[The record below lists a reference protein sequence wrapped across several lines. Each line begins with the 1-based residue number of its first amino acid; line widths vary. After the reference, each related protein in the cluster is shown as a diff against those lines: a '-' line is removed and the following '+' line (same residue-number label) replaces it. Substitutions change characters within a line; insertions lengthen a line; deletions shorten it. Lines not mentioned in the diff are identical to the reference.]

1 MQVIKS
7 IPNNHTMTGDWKYLF
22 ITYGMAIMFYSMMAW
37 LFWFRSKGRAKHMIA
52 FIMLMIAL
60 QNVKDLAI
68 IDTDNAYD
76 PSLSAIATC
85 VDIIAVP
92 IYGFILVELCRPGW
106 IKTRWMVMTE
116 VPFVVMSML
125 YVLTQN
131 HLFYMLLWVL
141 SLAYGLWCIVWMI
154 HDLPRYHR
162 WLKNEYSYQE
172 NINLHWL
179 RGVTLLFFIILCIWV
194 VDCIY
199 PSTLIDTIYILSSLV
214 GWMVVCYFI
223 NRQELVI
230 KEVIDSLP
238 TETAEPLA
246 PATADGETEESDNE
260 RIQLLSEQLEKL
272 FTVDKVYLEPRLRLV
287 DLAQK
292 LGTNRTYLS
301 NFFNKER
308 QTTFYEFVNGYRI
321 SHSENLLTTT
331 DYTLDVVAE
340 LSGFNS
346 LSTFRRAF
354 SVKNN
359 CSPQE
364 YRSVNTSN
372 CQN

>member
-116 VPFVVMSML
+116 VPFVVMSLL

-141 SLAYGLWCIVWMI
+141 SLAYGLWCIVWVV

>member
-37 LFWFRSKGRAKHMIA
+37 LFWFRSRGRAKHMIA

-131 HLFYMLLWVL
+131 HLFYMLLWLL
-141 SLAYGLWCIVWMI
+141 SLAYGLWCIVWVV

-172 NINLHWL
+172 NINLHWMI
-179 RGVTLLFFIILCIWV
+179 GVTLLFFIILCIWV

-199 PSTLIDTIYILSSLV
+199 PSTLIDTIYTLSSLV

-246 PATADGETEESDNE
+246 PAAADGETEESDNE
-260 RIQLLSEQLEKL
+260 RIKLLSEQLEKL

-321 SHSENLLTTT
+321 SYSENLLTTT

>member
-68 IDTDNAYD
+68 IDTDNVYD

-246 PATADGETEESDNE
+246 PAAADGETEESDNE

>member
-37 LFWFRSKGRAKHMIA
+37 LFWFRSRGRAKHMIA

-116 VPFVVMSML
+116 VPFVVMSLL

-141 SLAYGLWCIVWMI
+141 SLAYGLWCIVWVV

-246 PATADGETEESDNE
+246 PAAADGETEESDNE

>member
-116 VPFVVMSML
+116 VPFVVVSLL

-179 RGVTLLFFIILCIWV
+179 RGVTLLFFIILCLWV

>member
-116 VPFVVMSML
+116 VPFVVMSLL

-246 PATADGETEESDNE
+246 PAAADGETEESDNE

-308 QTTFYEFVNGYRI
+308 QTTFYELVNGYRI

>member
-1 MQVIKS
+1 
-7 IPNNHTMTGDWKYLF
+7 MTGDWKYLF

-68 IDTDNAYD
+68 IDTDNVYD

-116 VPFVVMSML
+116 VPFVVVSLL

-238 TETAEPLA
+238 TETAEPLTHA
-246 PATADGETEESDNE
+246 AADGETEESDNE

>member
-68 IDTDNAYD
+68 IDTDNVYD

-116 VPFVVMSML
+116 VPFVVMSLL

>member
-116 VPFVVMSML
+116 VPFVVVSLL

>member
-37 LFWFRSKGRAKHMIA
+37 LFWFRSRGRAKHMIA

-116 VPFVVMSML
+116 VPFVVMSLL

-141 SLAYGLWCIVWMI
+141 SLAYGLWCIVWVI

-246 PATADGETEESDNE
+246 PAAADGETEESDNE

>member
-68 IDTDNAYD
+68 IDTDNVYD

-116 VPFVVMSML
+116 VPFVVMSLL

-246 PATADGETEESDNE
+246 PAAADGETEESDNE
-260 RIQLLSEQLEKL
+260 RIKAFSEQLEKL

>member
-106 IKTRWMVMTE
+106 IKMRWMVMTE
-116 VPFVVMSML
+116 VPFVVMSLL

-141 SLAYGLWCIVWMI
+141 SLAYGLWCIVWVI

-246 PATADGETEESDNE
+246 PAAADGETEESDNE
-260 RIQLLSEQLEKL
+260 RIKAFSEQLEKL

>member
-37 LFWFRSKGRAKHMIA
+37 LFWFQSKGRAKHMIA

-116 VPFVVMSML
+116 VPFVVVSLL

>member
-37 LFWFRSKGRAKHMIA
+37 LFWFRSRGRAKHMIA

-68 IDTDNAYD
+68 IDTDNVYD

>member
-1 MQVIKS
+1 MHVIKS

-116 VPFVVMSML
+116 VPFGVMSLL

>member
-116 VPFVVMSML
+116 VPFVVMSLL

-141 SLAYGLWCIVWMI
+141 SLAYGLWCIVWVV

-260 RIQLLSEQLEKL
+260 RIQAFSEQLEKL

>member
-246 PATADGETEESDNE
+246 PAAADGETEESDNE

-340 LSGFNS
+340 MSGFNS

>member
-37 LFWFRSKGRAKHMIA
+37 LFWFRSRGRAKHMIA

-68 IDTDNAYD
+68 IDTDNVYD

-116 VPFVVMSML
+116 VPFVVMSLL

>member
-68 IDTDNAYD
+68 IDTDNVYD

-116 VPFVVMSML
+116 VPFVVMSLL

-141 SLAYGLWCIVWMI
+141 SLAYGLWCIVWVV

-179 RGVTLLFFIILCIWV
+179 RAVSLLFFIILCIWV

-238 TETAEPLA
+238 TETAEPLT
-246 PATADGETEESDNE
+246 PAAADGETEESDNE

>member
-238 TETAEPLA
+238 AETAEPLA

>member
-68 IDTDNAYD
+68 IDTDNVYD

-116 VPFVVMSML
+116 VPFVVMSLL

-141 SLAYGLWCIVWMI
+141 SLAYGLWCIVWVV

-230 KEVIDSLP
+230 KEVIDSLR

-246 PATADGETEESDNE
+246 PAAADGETEESDNE
-260 RIQLLSEQLEKL
+260 RILLLSEQLEKL

>member
-1 MQVIKS
+1 
-7 IPNNHTMTGDWKYLF
+7 
-22 ITYGMAIMFYSMMAW
+22 MAIMFYSMMAW

-116 VPFVVMSML
+116 VPFVVMSLL

-141 SLAYGLWCIVWMI
+141 SLAYGLWCIVWVI
-154 HDLPRYHR
+154 HDLPRYYR

-238 TETAEPLA
+238 AETAEPLA
-246 PATADGETEESDNE
+246 PAAADGETEESDNE

>member
-68 IDTDNAYD
+68 IDTDNVYD

-116 VPFVVMSML
+116 VPFVVMSLL

-246 PATADGETEESDNE
+246 PAAADGETEESDNE
-260 RIQLLSEQLEKL
+260 RIMALSEQLEKL

>member
-37 LFWFRSKGRAKHMIA
+37 LFWFRSRGRAKHMIA

-68 IDTDNAYD
+68 IDTDNVYD

-116 VPFVVMSML
+116 VPFVVMSLL

-141 SLAYGLWCIVWMI
+141 SLAYGLWCIVWVV

-246 PATADGETEESDNE
+246 PAAADGETEESDNE
-260 RIQLLSEQLEKL
+260 RIKAFSEQLEKL

>member
-37 LFWFRSKGRAKHMIA
+37 LFWFRSRGRAKHMIA

-68 IDTDNAYD
+68 IDTDNVYD

-141 SLAYGLWCIVWMI
+141 SLAYGLWCIVWVV

-199 PSTLIDTIYILSSLV
+199 PSTLIDTIFILSSLV